1 MWTLRIIAKA
11 ITGKYKIER
20 LFVKLL
26 DILLDSQR
34 KFNIYGYTREIIF
47 L

>member
-26 DILLDSQR
+26 DILLNNQKRSL
-34 KFNIYGYTREIIF
+34 IYIVRLG
-47 L
+47 